1 MLRRERS
8 KQQMKRGSDC
18 SSNSGEQSLLNTG
31 NTSESV
37 AKCGSS
43 GVKSVSDINPALSTR
58 GDHACPPYIP
68 APTRPADSLV
78 STDSVSHKTTLDHLA
93 HLHSKIIT
101 GALAK
106 LYNLWCNCSAVKN
119 RSSGTKSDVRDPLHC
134 SASHLHPTSQ
144 SRAEHIRSVCIGNI
158 LSTVCLL
165 RCFSLMQVD
174 LNTFSKQWTTVS
186 TLQSEFSMRSEGEQG
201 FRV

>member
-1 MLRRERS
+1 MQQQTPHQSPSSHFTPSHTTSDSWSSHPAFVGHHVATSPAPSPLSEERRMLRRERY

-18 SSNSGEQSLLNTG
+18 SSNSGEQSPLHTHSI
-31 NTSESV
+31 SESV
-37 AKCGSS
+37 VQCGSS

-101 GALAK
+101 G
-106 LYNLWCNCSAVKN
+106 
-119 RSSGTKSDVRDPLHC
+119 
-134 SASHLHPTSQ
+134 
-144 SRAEHIRSVCIGNI
+144 I
-158 LSTVCLL
+158 
-165 RCFSLMQVD
+165 
-174 LNTFSKQWTTVS
+174 
-186 TLQSEFSMRSEGEQG
+186 
-201 FRV
+201 